1 MRKTGHLLIAQALV
15 RITMLFIMTTI
26 PLRIRN
32 LTPTKLQGLIEIL
45 ENFPGGKPKCTIT
58 S

>member
-15 RITMLFIMTTI
+15 RITMLFIMTTV
-26 PLRIRN
+26 PPRIRN
-32 LTPTKLQGLIEIL
+32 LTPAKFQGLIEIL
-45 ENFPGGKPKCTIT
+45 ENFPGGEPKCTVT